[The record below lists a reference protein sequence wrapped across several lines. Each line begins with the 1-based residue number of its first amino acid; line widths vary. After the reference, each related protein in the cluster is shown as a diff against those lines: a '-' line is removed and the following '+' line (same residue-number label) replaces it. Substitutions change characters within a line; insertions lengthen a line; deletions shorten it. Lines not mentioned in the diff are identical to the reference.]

1 MKTILERFED
11 INLLTVDILNL
22 EVNFLKNT
30 LEVLR
35 VTSQISNDA
44 FLDAGII
51 QGGLSLISNLLEQ
64 GVSVEE
70 ANLQLSRLK
79 IKSNALMQTYPEL
92 DDMLESMR

>member
-51 QGGLSLISNLLEQ
+51 QGGLSLISNLSPSIYAPSSLNWPYITFPLT
-64 GVSVEE
+64 S
-70 ANLQLSRLK
+70 LLSGIIPKNIK
-79 IKSNALMQTYPEL
+79 INT
-92 DDMLESMR
+92 

>member
-1 MKTILERFED
+1 MKSILERFED
-11 INLLTVDILNL
+11 INLLNVDILNS
-22 EVNFLKNT
+22 EVNFLKIS

-51 QGGLSLISNLLEQ
+51 QGGLSLISNLLQQ
-64 GVSVEE
+64 GVSVDE

-79 IKSNALMQTYPEL
+79 IKSNALMETYPEL

>member
-22 EVNFLKNT
+22 EVNFLKNS

-92 DDMLESMR
+92 DEMLESMR

>member
-22 EVNFLKNT
+22 EVNFLKNS

>member
-11 INLLTVDILNL
+11 INLLQVNILNL
-22 EVNFLKNT
+22 EVNFLKNS
-30 LEVLR
+30 LEILR
-35 VTSQISNDA
+35 VTNRISNDA

-64 GVSVEE
+64 GVTIDE

-79 IKSNALMQTYPEL
+79 IKSNALMETYPEL
-92 DDMLESMR
+92 DDLLESMR

>member
-22 EVNFLKNT
+22 EVNFLKNS

-79 IKSNALMQTYPEL
+79 IKSNALMETYPEL

>member
-92 DDMLESMR
+92 DEMLESMR